1 MDSRLSA
8 FLERADAVLA
18 RLEPLL
24 PAPRQTIDWNQC
36 LAARWQREGR
46 NGFLLPLDVSLDMR
60 LSDLIG
66 VDKQRETL
74 ARNTQQF
81 IDGLPA
87 NHALLWGSRGTG
99 KSSMVRA
106 LLAQHAKAGLRLI
119 EIERDHLADLP
130 RVVEQ
135 LLKLPQR
142 FILFCDDLSFE
153 AGEGDY
159 RVLKSV
165 LDGSLEQ
172 APENVLLYATSNRR
186 HLVPEN
192 QSDNDNWKRVDGE
205 LHPSEA
211 VEDKIALSD
220 RFGLWLSFYPF
231 TQEHFLDVVEQVA
244 SQVFVPLC
252 VGGGLSHIDDMDAV
266 LQAGA
271 EKVSLN
277 TAAVKNPGLI
287 SEGAARYG
295 SQAIVVGMDVL
306 KVPVSATFPSGYQIY
321 INGGRT
327 PVELDAIAWA
337 KKCQELGAG
346 ELCINSID
354 ADGTLDGYEIS
365 LNSTVAGEVRI
376 PIIASGGAG
385 NPGHIHEVL
394 TKGKASAALLASIV
408 HYGSYSI
415 KELKEYASERGVPMR
430 LTW

>member
-1 MDSRLSA
+1 MDSRLNA

-24 PAPRQTIDWNQC
+24 PAPRQAIDWHQC

-46 NGFLLPLDVSLDMR
+46 NGFLLPLEVSLDMR

-66 VDKQRETL
+66 VDKQREQL

-81 IDGLPA
+81 LDGLPA

-106 LLAQHAKAGLRLI
+106 LLAQHANAGLRLI

-130 RVVEQ
+130 RVLE
-135 LLKLPQR
+135 
-142 FILFCDDLSFE
+142 
-153 AGEGDY
+153 
-159 RVLKSV
+159 SV

-231 TQEHFLDVVEQVA
+231 TQEHFLDVVEHWIGELA
-244 SQVFVPLC
+244 SKA
-252 VGGGLSHIDDMDAV
+252 GLQWQRDEQLDVLAV
-266 LQAGA
+266 RWATGRGNRNGRCAYQF
-271 EKVSLN
+271 
-277 TAAVKNPGLI
+277 
-287 SEGAARYG
+287 ARYW
-295 SQAIVVGMDVL
+295 VGL
-306 KVPVSATFPSGYQIY
+306 K
-321 INGGRT
+321 
-327 PVELDAIAWA
+327 
-337 KKCQELGAG
+337 
-346 ELCINSID
+346 
-354 ADGTLDGYEIS
+354 
-365 LNSTVAGEVRI
+365 
-376 PIIASGGAG
+376 
-385 NPGHIHEVL
+385 
-394 TKGKASAALLASIV
+394 LL
-408 HYGSYSI
+408 
-415 KELKEYASERGVPMR
+415 ERQP
-430 LTW
+430 